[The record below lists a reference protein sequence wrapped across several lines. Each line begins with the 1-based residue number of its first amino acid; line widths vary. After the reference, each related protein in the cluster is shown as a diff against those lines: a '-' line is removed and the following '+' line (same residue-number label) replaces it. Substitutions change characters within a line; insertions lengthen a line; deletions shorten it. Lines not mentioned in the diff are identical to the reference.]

1 MTSFSRGRF
10 RLLTLLLATVLF
22 VDAVWLFSAE
32 FTRSSIDRLPTDVRA
47 AAAAARERDQA
58 VQAAFIGLIRGDL
71 WADDAYTYA
80 TVLFRSNAERAKDDS
95 VTNLAAAHG
104 ALDRALAYAPH
115 QSGAWLFL
123 AGLAV
128 RHPTLGLNAKEALE
142 MSFFTGPSEQDLLAF
157 RLRIAV
163 ETDAVADDEIRP
175 LVARD
180 LRLLLGQRQDHAIT
194 DAYDTASLAG
204 KRMIEASVG
213 EINPSLAKTLAG
225 RAKKQSLPD

>member
-22 VDAVWLFSAE
+22 AEAVWLFSAE
-32 FTRSSIDRLPTDVRA
+32 LTRSSIDRLPTDVRA
-47 AAAAARERDQA
+47 AAAAARERDHA
-58 VQAAFIGLIRGDL
+58 VQAATIGLIRGDL

-80 TVLFRSNAERAKDDS
+80 TLLFHPNAEHGKGDAVRNS
-95 VTNLAAAHG
+95 AAAHG
-104 ALDRALAYAPH
+104 VLDRALAYAPH

-128 RHPTLGLNAKEALE
+128 RYPAPGLNTKEALE
-142 MSFFTGPSEQDLLAF
+142 MSFFTGPSEPDLLAF

-180 LRLLLGQRQDHAIT
+180 LRLLLARRQDLAIT
-194 DAYDTASLAG
+194 DAYDAASLAG
-204 KRMIEASVG
+204 KRLIETSVG

-225 RAKKQSLPD
+225 RAKKPSLPD